1 MHASLVYLMTAVL
14 LIQPAAAQPERQP
27 GQTAADKRPPVSLG
41 DMEAL
46 CRAGRR
52 SSCEDA
58 DRLRA
63 QVNDRMRAEVEARA
77 GSRPESTDIA
87 RPVRQG
93 DVPP

>member
-63 QVNDRMRAEVEARA
+63 QVNDRMRAEVEARG
-77 GSRPESTDIA
+77 GSRPESTDISRDIWHPA
-87 RPVRQG
+87 PQR
-93 DVPP
+93 